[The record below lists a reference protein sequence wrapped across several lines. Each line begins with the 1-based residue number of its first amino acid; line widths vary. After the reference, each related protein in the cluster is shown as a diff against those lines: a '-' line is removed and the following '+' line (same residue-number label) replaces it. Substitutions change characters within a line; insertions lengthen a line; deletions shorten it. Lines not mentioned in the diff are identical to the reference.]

1 MLTLAKVSRLSFFS
15 REYHRDEFSA
25 GVSPVA
31 ERLLGRKSAGAVRI
45 LLTGFKFDL
54 LGAGG
59 GDFRFV
65 HGRASL
71 IVGIK
76 KL

>member
-1 MLTLAKVSRLSFFS
+1 MC
-15 REYHRDEFSA
+15 
-25 GVSPVA
+25 PIA
-31 ERLLGRKSAGAVRI
+31 ERLVGRKSAGAVSI
-45 LLTGFKFDL
+45 FLAGFEFDL